1 MQKLL
6 HRLLFWNKENLFLRT
21 RPLCRFSTAPF
32 TMAKRGIGL
41 LLPAG
46 TLASASPQGPSVAA
60 PPAIADDALLHSLSA
75 VSASGIRCVVWDF
88 DLTIMAI
95 HTFAERILP
104 AAVAT
109 RSLDTDFRDL
119 AFFVKLVRELQ
130 SRGIGVAV
138 ASFGRNDTIQAYLAR
153 AFAEAAPLAPL
164 TSASAGAGAPASAD
178 AAVPPFSSLNVLTPA
193 SVGLTDGCSMRGG
206 KNRLLQ
212 HICETLG
219 VSPAQ
224 ILFFDGEW
232 PSTAEP
238 VTPD

>member
-1 MQKLL
+1 
-6 HRLLFWNKENLFLRT
+6 
-21 RPLCRFSTAPF
+21 
-32 TMAKRGIGL
+32 MAKRGIGL

-46 TLASASPQGPSVAA
+46 TLATASPQGPTVTA
-60 PPAIADDALLHSLSA
+60 PPSIADDALLHSLA
-75 VSASGIRCVVWDF
+75 VVSASGIRCVVWDF

-95 HTFAERILP
+95 HTFAERIVP
-104 AAVAT
+104 GAVST

-119 AFFVKLVRELQ
+119 GFFVRLVRELQ

-153 AFAEAAPLAPL
+153 AFVEAGPLAPL
-164 TSASAGAGAPASAD
+164 IAASGGVGAPLSPEAGSA
-178 AAVPPFSSLNVLTPA
+178 AAVPPFSSSNVLTPA

-212 HICETLG
+212 HICETTG

-232 PSTAEP
+232 MSQKMQ
-238 VTPD
+238 